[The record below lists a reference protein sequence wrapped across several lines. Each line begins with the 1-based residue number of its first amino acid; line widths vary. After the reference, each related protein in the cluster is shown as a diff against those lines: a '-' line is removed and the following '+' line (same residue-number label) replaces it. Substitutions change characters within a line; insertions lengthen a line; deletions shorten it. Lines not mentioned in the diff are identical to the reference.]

1 MMLLQC
7 ISLIFSHQIYS
18 KSIKSTKKST
28 FFFYFFLFFLLQPT
42 AVKVIQGRRLKTH
55 KNKNNRCMSV
65 ETLTPAGV
73 ATSIKGIHLPQILY
87 L

>member
-28 FFFYFFLFFLLQPT
+28 FFFYFFLFF
-42 AVKVIQGRRLKTH
+42 
-55 KNKNNRCMSV
+55 S
-65 ETLTPAGV
+65 V
-73 ATSIKGIHLPQILY
+73 ATNCCQGDTRQKIENTQEQKQ
-87 L
+87 